1 MVNSADQVYILAD
14 SSKINKRGFGRICSI
29 SEVDTLITDK
39 GISEKQYN
47 LFIEMGIDVVIAD
60 CENLTNS

>member
-1 MVNSADQVYILAD
+1 MFNL
-14 SSKINKRGFGRICSI
+14 
-29 SEVDTLITDK
+29 EVDTLITDK